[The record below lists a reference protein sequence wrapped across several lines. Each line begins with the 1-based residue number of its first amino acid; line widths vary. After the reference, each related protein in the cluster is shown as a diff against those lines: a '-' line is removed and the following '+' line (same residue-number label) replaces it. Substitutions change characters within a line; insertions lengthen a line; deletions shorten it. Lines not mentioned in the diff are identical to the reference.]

1 MRGLRMF
8 GHRQG
13 NSNKWAGKKGP
24 LSTFSIP
31 ESAGVLSCRVLDPI
45 NEPVRNAKL
54 TVRDATGLKVVS
66 GGTDPFGSF
75 MTTVPAGDYRLMAL
89 AEGFSPC
96 RVSATVEEN
105 VHASLGDLVLKVAQP
120 LALPEPG
127 HWDIDTCHSSVA
139 FTARHIGLAHVHGRF
154 NSFMGA
160 IWMGEQVEDCSM
172 HVVIDAH
179 SIDTAVKM
187 RDDHLRSSDFLD
199 VARFSTMEFYSD
211 RFVHKNGNRWAISGG
226 LTLHGV
232 TRTVTLDTEYL
243 GVAQGLGGE
252 TRAACRATTELHRD
266 DFTITWQ
273 NMLARG
279 IAAVGHRIMID
290 LEIQAVLKS

>member
-1 MRGLRMF
+1 MQSSLSVTPRGSR
-8 GHRQG
+8 
-13 NSNKWAGKKGP
+13 W
-24 LSTFSIP
+24 
-31 ESAGVLSCRVLDPI
+31 SAGNGSVRVVHDDRASRRLP
-45 NEPVRNAKL
+45 PHGV
-54 TVRDATGLKVVS
+54 
-66 GGTDPFGSF
+66 GG
-75 MTTVPAGDYRLMAL
+75 
-89 AEGFSPC
+89 GFSPC

-243 GVAQGLGGE
+243 GVAQGLGARPARLAALPPSCTATTSQSPGRICS
-252 TRAACRATTELHRD
+252 RAASRPSGTE
-266 DFTITWQ
+266 
-273 NMLARG
+273 
-279 IAAVGHRIMID
+279 
-290 LEIQAVLKS
+290 S